1 MFIPSNRRKTQIL
14 TCFII
19 GLAAISISHGQSV
32 DTQSAA
38 MAEKVYLHT
47 DRSNYVVGEN
57 LWYKAYSV
65 AAQTNVLL
73 DHSKLLYVELLS
85 PESKVVQR
93 NITRLDSGLGHGDFI
108 LVDSLG
114 VKPGRYQLRAYTN
127 WSRNFGDAFI
137 FKKEIDIIS
146 DNYTATASETTN
158 GEEPNKGK
166 KNNQNTSC
174 DIQFFPEGGSLLE
187 GVSSLVAFKAI
198 DRNGY
203 PIAVKGEVLAADGTA
218 VAIFKSKHDG
228 MGAFVIT
235 PQKGEIYSA
244 AVTTATGEQT
254 TATLPQALAYGYVLS
269 ATNNKDKK
277 IITIKTNQQTLDKN
291 PEKPLTLVASVRG
304 VSYFE
309 GTEILRSKLSAF
321 ILPPN
326 SFPEGIAQVTL
337 FDGDRKPQSER
348 LVYIENEKDFTV
360 TATTDKKQYQ
370 PKEKVNVSLSAK
382 TKDGKPVLASFSVSA
397 METKGYNA
405 NAMNICSY
413 FLMEADI
420 KGKVHNPGHYFD
432 TNNPTRLQDLDLLL
446 LTQGWRD
453 FLWKNGSD
461 LKEGNSYKT
470 EKMIAISG
478 RVKDGIGATA
488 KRLYTVSMALT
499 NNGKLITT
507 NTVTDANGGFRFDDI
522 SFLGEA
528 SLLLNT
534 QNDKGKNKGTL
545 VLYDMYRDPIPVDF
559 SATIG
564 TSYKNERLQT
574 FKEEILKKNILFN
587 VPSKNMLDEVIV
599 TGNKIEQKST
609 SIGRADYVKVM
620 DEKSIHF
627 SSMQHLIQFSLPG
640 VIVSGQSIGF
650 SKFSGPAL
658 ILLDGVEMDAAG
670 LDGISTDDVE
680 RIEAI
685 TSSGAVVYG
694 SRGGNGVILIYTK
707 EGTIQNKVR
716 TAAFTISEEIQG
728 FYNAR
733 VFYAPNYET
742 EVASKDKEPDIRNT
756 LYWNPYVHPNENGT
770 NQFSYFNSEVSTD
783 VSLTIEGITVTGIPV
798 VVNAVYT
805 IER

>member
-1 MFIPSNRRKTQIL
+1 MFTPSKRLKTQVL
-14 TCFII
+14 ACFII

-32 DTQSAA
+32 DLQSAA
-38 MAEKVYLHT
+38 LAEKVYLHT

-73 DHSKLLYVELLS
+73 DRSKLLYVELLS
-85 PESKVVQR
+85 PESKIIQR

-146 DNYTATASETTN
+146 DNYTATASEPTN
-158 GEEPNKGK
+158 GDELEKGK
-166 KNNQNTSC
+166 KNNQDTAI

-187 GVSSLVAFKAI
+187 DVSSLVAFKAI
-198 DRNGY
+198 DRYGY
-203 PIAVKGEVLAADGTA
+203 PIAVKGEVFAADGTA

-235 PQKGEIYSA
+235 PQKGETYSA
-244 AVTTATGEQT
+244 AITTVTDEKSTVI
-254 TATLPQALAYGYVLS
+254 LPQALEYGYVLS
-269 ATNNKDKK
+269 ATNNKEKK

-291 PEKPLTLVASVRG
+291 PEKPLTLEASVRG

-337 FDGDRKPQSER
+337 YDGDRKPQSER

-360 TATTDKKQYQ
+360 TVVTDKKQYL
-370 PKEKVNVSLSAK
+370 PKEKVTVSVDAN
-382 TKDGKPVLASFSVSA
+382 TNDGKPLLASFSVSA
-397 METKGYNA
+397 LESKAHTA
-405 NAMNICSY
+405 NTMNISSY

-432 TNNPTRLQDLDLLL
+432 VNNPSRKQDLDLLL

-453 FLWKNGSD
+453 FLWKKGSE

-470 EKMIAISG
+470 EKIISVSG
-478 RVKDGIGATA
+478 RVHDGIGGTA

-499 NNGKLITT
+499 NNGKLIMT
-507 NTVTDANGGFRFDDI
+507 NTVTDANGGYRFDDI

-534 QNDKGKNKGTL
+534 QNDKGKNKGKL
-545 VLYDMYRDPIPVDF
+545 ILYDIYREPIPVDF
-559 SATIG
+559 SPSIG
-564 TSYKNERLQT
+564 ASFNKERLQI
-574 FKEEILKKNILFN
+574 FKEEIFKKNILFN

-599 TGNKIEQKST
+599 TANKVEQKPA

-620 DEKSIHF
+620 DEKTNRF

-650 SKFSGPAL
+650 NRFSGPAL

-670 LDGISTDDVE
+670 LDGISTDDVD
-680 RIEAI
+680 RIEGI
-685 TSSGAVVYG
+685 TSAGTVVYG
-694 SRGGNGVILIYTK
+694 TRGGNGVILIYTK
-707 EGTIQNKVR
+707 EGTIQNQVR

-733 VFYAPNYET
+733 VFYAPNYEDNL
-742 EVASKDKEPDIRNT
+742 ASKDSEPDIRNT
-756 LYWNPYVHPNENGT
+756 LYWNPYVHPNETGN
-770 NQFSYFNSEVSTD
+770 NQFSFYNSEVSTD
-783 VSLTIEGITVTGIPV
+783 VNVLLEGITVTGIPV
-798 VVNAVYT
+798 VVNAAYS